1 MSNHT
6 PAASL
11 QRLQES
17 VVQFI
22 TVIRP
27 LSDAVFLQQFTD
39 WSPRDVTA
47 HLIGWNYYTL
57 EAVDE
62 IRRAMAPAYLND
74 FPNNFATVNA
84 ASVKRYAATDK
95 DTLLRELETSAAALV
110 TRLQHIPAQEWLQDF
125 GARNPIGQPVFIQRQ
140 VDGLS
145 DDYRAHAHEVE
156 QWVNSHSSPAEE
168 GGE

>member
-1 MSNHT
+1 MSDHT
-6 PAASL
+6 PAVSL
-11 QRLQES
+11 QRLRES

-22 TVIRP
+22 SVILP
-27 LSDAVFLQQFTD
+27 LSDALFLQHFTE

-57 EAVDE
+57 EAVDG
-62 IRRAMAPAYLND
+62 IRQAMAPAYLND

-95 DTLLRELETSAAALV
+95 DTLLQELETGAAALV
-110 TRLQHIPAQEWLQDF
+110 TRLQHIPDEEWMQDF

-140 VDGLS
+140 VDGLR
-145 DDYRAHAHEVE
+145 DDYLAHAHEVE
-156 QWVNSHSSPAEE
+156 QWVNSHSLPAEE